1 MLDVVV
7 DAAAVGAALLKAAGV
22 CEAVVGEALVCAA
35 VVVEA
40 VVGDAVVGAA
50 ADKEVVGDAAVVGAA
65 IHTVLIRAPGER
77 GHARHCRTESVAHI
91 CCTGAACR
99 V

>member
-40 VVGDAVVGAA
+40 VVGEAVVGAA
-50 ADKEVVGDAAVVGAA
+50 ADKEVVGAAVVGAA
-65 IHTVLIRAPGER
+65 VHTVLIGAPGEH
-77 GHARHCRTESVAHI
+77 GHAKHCRTESVSHT
-91 CCTGAACR
+91 CRTGAACR